1 LSHTEKIRFLVFTTL
16 FGVLWGA
23 AEALLGSYLHL
34 VNFPLR
40 GAVMAGIGA
49 CVMCVER
56 FYTPRF
62 GATLSTGLAAVA
74 VKLISIGGFKLGP
87 VLGIMV
93 ESVLVELV
101 LTAWGTRKFSLLLA
115 CVLCCLEGVP
125 HFFVS
130 NWILY
135 GQGIFASYLALI
147 KGLQGFFGLG
157 PGLWKEFL
165 ALWLGVHVVI
175 GLASA
180 WFTIRV
186 ARQLGKYES

>member
-1 LSHTEKIRFLVFTTL
+1 MTRTEKIRFIVFTTL

-34 VNFPLR
+34 VHFPLR

-56 FYTPRF
+56 FYTPRL
-62 GATLSTGLAAVA
+62 GATLATGLAALA

-87 VLGIMV
+87 VVGILV
-93 ESVLVELV
+93 EALLVELV
-101 LTAWGTRKFSLLLA
+101 LTLWGTRKTALLAA
-115 CVLCCLEGVP
+115 CVLCCLEGIP

-130 NWILY
+130 NWVLY
-135 GQGIFASYLALI
+135 GQGIFASYMALLR
-147 KGLQGFFGLG
+147 GLQGFFGLG
-157 PGLWKEFL
+157 PDLWKQVL
-165 ALWLGVHVVI
+165 ALWVGVHLLI
-175 GLASA
+175 GLTAG
-180 WFTIRV
+180 WFTLKV